1 MITKCIKQIFLAAAA
16 AALWAA
22 FLMPASG
29 QQQIAC
35 VPGLQEM
42 NDASREYGEEL
53 IWAGR
58 SNAGQKFY
66 FFASFGRGT
75 YTVWFELPGGAICT
89 APGYA
94 GEIVG
99 TGA

>member
-1 MITKCIKQIFLAAAA
+1 MRQTLAAA

-22 FLMPASG
+22 FLLPAEART
-29 QQQIAC
+29 IAC

-42 NDASREYGEEL
+42 NDASRKHGEEL

-58 SNAGQKFY
+58 NNAGQKFY
-66 FFASFGRGT
+66 FFASFAEKT
-75 YTVWFELPGGAICT
+75 YTVWFELSASSICT
-89 APGYA
+89 GPAYV
-94 GEIVG
+94 GEIMG

>member
-1 MITKCIKQIFLAAAA
+1 MFRTLAAAA
-16 AALWAA
+16 AFWAA
-22 FLMPASG
+22 FLLPASG
-29 QQQIAC
+29 QQVAC

-42 NDASREYGEEL
+42 NDASRQHGEEL
-53 IWAGR
+53 IWTGL

-66 FFASFGRGT
+66 FFANFAAAT
-75 YTVWFELPGGAICT
+75 YTVWFALPNGAICT
-89 APGYA
+89 GLGYV